1 MHKHLILI
9 LFILL
14 CVNFKTVEKFTRNK
28 LVNKCFNKKQ
38 LDSFKEYEKNSLI
51 LKNEKGVLYLT
62 PIELIDDLPYVPF
75 SSGGMFLNNLCVDPD
90 FRKKGYAIDLINKAI
105 EKTVKLNRNYILCQ
119 IKKKNK
125 KSMNLF
131 KNKFNFSV
139 LEDALSEDYESFQ
152 YLVKIL

>member
-62 PIELIDDLPYVPF
+62 PIELIDDL
-75 SSGGMFLNNLCVDPD
+75 
-90 FRKKGYAIDLINKAI
+90 RDL
-105 EKTVKLNRNYILCQ
+105 VRDQ
-119 IKKKNK
+119 
-125 KSMNLF
+125 F
-131 KNKFNFSV
+131 
-139 LEDALSEDYESFQ
+139 
-152 YLVKIL
+152 